1 MPLLNYTS
9 GVDADKTISEI
20 QKILGSHGAEKVMT
34 DYKDGIVFSLSFALT
49 VNGKPMGFRLPCDWR
64 PVYDI
69 LTKDRDFER
78 YYDQDKNAKLMSD
91 AKLQAVRTAWR
102 IVKDWVEAQMALV
115 DTAMVKTQD
124 VFLPYLVMA
133 DNRTLAENVSD
144 GKFLLE
150 NKK

>member
-1 MPLLNYTS
+1 MNNTPFEKETIEMF
-9 GVDADKTISEI
+9 DKIIGIIPDSATM
-20 QKILGSHGAEKVMT
+20 EK
-34 DYKDGIVFSLSFALT
+34 YG
-49 VNGKPMGFRLPCDWR
+49 
-64 PVYDI
+64 
-69 LTKDRDFER
+69 
-78 YYDQDKNAKLMSD
+78 
-91 AKLQAVRTAWR
+91 
-102 IVKDWVEAQMALV
+102 V